1 MGARRCRIMRIYV
14 KSARSWLVA
23 RADPYHP
30 GGGFRS
36 RLWRSARAGL
46 AVALG
51 AAALMIGGAWLFAP

>member
-1 MGARRCRIMRIYV
+1 MRIYV